1 MITNYILDEQ
11 GNVVPIQLMDELGNP
26 LIENMLKWSEWL
38 QTAERHIGDNDFGDI
53 RVSTVFLSSP
63 HVSLHSDAPMLYE
76 TMVFADEV
84 ILQRLLELSE
94 SDDRSIISKVLGG
107 VDIQI
112 RYATKEEA
120 IQGHARICNFIEVC
134 ITNGLIEVAKP
145 EEN

>member
-1 MITNYILDEQ
+1 MSENMYIHYILDEQ
-11 GNVVPIQLMDELGNP
+11 GNPVPEPDTI
-26 LIENMLKWSEWL
+26 KWGKWY
-38 QTAERHIGDNDFGDI
+38 QTAERHVGDNDCGDI
-53 RVSTVFLSSP
+53 RVSTVFLSIP

-76 TMVFADEV
+76 TMVFADET

-120 IQGHARICNFIEVC
+120 LQGHAKMCSFIEVC
-134 ITNGLIEVAKP
+134 ISKGLIEVTETDVK
-145 EEN
+145 